1 MLNIEYVGQQSHRSQ
16 IPIQVMGA
24 YALRDPKRLKKV
36 DPSLRKNLLGAAEDQ
51 MPAPAISETPPPS
64 KKCRTSF
71 ENATTV
77 QIGNETQ
84 KDELINTL
92 HGLHDSE
99 WRNLSVSN
107 LKYEV
112 DKIKRLTPIGRDST

>member
-1 MLNIEYVGQQSHRSQ
+1 MLNIEYVGRQSHRSQ

-36 DPSLRKNLLGAAEDQ
+36 DPSLRNNLLGAAEDQ
-51 MPAPAISETPPPS
+51 MCAISETPPS
-64 KKCRTSF
+64 KKCRTSS

-92 HGLHDSE
+92 IGLHISE
-99 WRNLSVSN
+99 WQNLSVSN
-107 LKYEV
+107 LEYEV